1 MFAEVTLM
9 TDEQSILSVPRAAV
23 HQVGNRLVVFVV
35 RGPRRF
41 EARELTIGE
50 SSDDYVQVKAGLA
63 EHDEVV
69 TEGSYAL
76 KSEMLRGQIPTGG
89 PL

>member
-1 MFAEVTLM
+1 M
-9 TDEQSILSVPRAAV
+9 
-23 HQVGNRLVVFVV
+23 

-41 EARELTIGE
+41 EPREVTIGE
-50 SSDDYVQVKAGLA
+50 SSEDYVQVKAGLA
-63 EHDEVV
+63 ANDEVV